1 MTTTL
6 VENLPH
12 ITATGVIIKAVLILA
27 IISALAGFGTFI
39 ERKVLAFMQRRLGPM
54 HVGPYGILQIA
65 ADGIKLFTKEDI
77 IPQNAN
83 SFIFK
88 IAPVITAA
96 TAFIAL
102 SSVPVFPDFT
112 IPELFRLPEWFP
124 IFGGVMLGD
133 VFVPS
138 IASDLNI
145 GILFVLGMMAAGLY
159 GPLLAGMSQAN
170 KWGIIGASRTAVQ
183 FLSYEVVTGLSILA
197 PIMLVGSL
205 SFVDFNNYQMEEGV
219 WMVVYQPV
227 AFVLFLIAG
236 FAETNRTP
244 FDLLEHEAE
253 VVSGYATE
261 YSGMRWGMFFIGEYA
276 NMITISIITAVVFL
290 GGYDSACTLGWL
302 FMILKV
308 AFTFF
313 LMLWVRASWPHVR
326 PDQLM
331 WLCWKVLM
339 PLAVVNILITATVV
353 MLLN

>member
-1 MTTTL
+1 MEATL
-6 VENLPH
+6 AHNLPEV
-12 ITATGVIIKAVLILA
+12 TAAGVWIKAILILA
-27 IISALAGFGTFI
+27 IISAIAGFGTFI

-54 HVGPYGILQIA
+54 HVGPYGLLQLI

-77 IPQNAN
+77 VPQNAN
-83 SFIFK
+83 RLIFMV
-88 IAPVITAA
+88 APIITAA

-102 SSVPVFPDFT
+102 SAVPVFPDFT
-112 IPELFRLPEWFP
+112 IPDWVPLL
-124 IFGGVMLGD
+124 GGT
-133 VFVPS
+133 FVPS
-138 IASDLNI
+138 IAADLNI

-159 GPLLAGMSQAN
+159 GPLLAGMAQAN
-170 KWGIIGASRTAVQ
+170 KWGIIGAARTAIQ

-205 SFVDFNNYQMEEGV
+205 SFVDFNNAQAGGISH
-219 WMVVYQPV
+219 WLIWQQPV

-276 NMITISIITAVVFL
+276 NMITISIIAAVVFL
-290 GGYDSACTLGWL
+290 GGYSDGTLGWL
-302 FMILKV
+302 TIILKV
-308 AFTFF
+308 AFFFF
-313 LMLWVRASWPHVR
+313 LMLWVRAAWPHVR

-339 PLAVVNILITATVV
+339 PIAVINVVITGIV
-353 MLLN
+353 MMV

>member
-1 MTTTL
+1 MKATTYTN
-6 VENLPH
+6 VETFVTHLPEV
-12 ITATGVIIKAVLILA
+12 TVVGVWIKAVIILA
-27 IISALAGFGTFI
+27 VISAIAGFGTYL
-39 ERKVLAFMQRRLGPM
+39 ERKVLAFVQRRLGPM
-54 HVGPYGILQIA
+54 HVGPYGLLQLI

-77 IPQNAN
+77 VPQNAN
-83 SFIFK
+83 KFIFMV
-88 IAPVITAA
+88 APIITAA

-102 SSVPVFPDFT
+102 AAVPVFPDFT
-112 IPELFRLPEWFP
+112 IPEQIPVL
-124 IFGGVMLGD
+124 GGT
-133 VFVPS
+133 FVPS

-170 KWGIIGASRTAVQ
+170 KWGIIGAARTAIQ

-205 SFVDFNNYQMEEGV
+205 SFVDFNNAQAGGISH
-219 WMVVYQPV
+219 WLIWQQPV

-244 FDLLEHEAE
+244 FDLLENEAE
-253 VVSGYATE
+253 IISGYATE

-276 NMITISIITAVVFL
+276 NMITISIIAAIVFL
-290 GGYDSACTLGWL
+290 GGYSEGGIGWL
-302 FMILKV
+302 TIILKIG
-308 AFTFF
+308 FFFF
-313 LMLWVRASWPHVR
+313 LMLWVRASWPHIR

-339 PLAVVNILITATVV
+339 PIAVINVVITGIVMVV
-353 MLLN
+353 

>member
-1 MTTTL
+1 MEAT
-6 VENLPH
+6 VIPEV
-12 ITATGVIIKAVLILA
+12 TALGVIIKAVIILA
-27 IISALAGFGTFI
+27 IISAVAGFGTYL

-54 HVGPYGILQIA
+54 HVGPFGLLQIA

-77 IPQNAN
+77 VPQHANA
-83 SFIFK
+83 FIFK
-88 IAPVITAA
+88 IAPIITAA

-102 SSVPVFPDFT
+102 AGVPVFPNFT
-112 IPELFRLPEWFP
+112 IPEFIPL
-124 IFGGVMLGD
+124 IGGT
-133 VFVPS
+133 FVPS

-159 GPLLAGMSQAN
+159 GPLLAGMAQAN
-170 KWGIIGASRTAVQ
+170 KWGIIGAARTAIQ
-183 FLSYEVVTGLSILA
+183 FLSYEVITGLSILA

-205 SFVDFNNYQMEEGV
+205 SFVDFNNYQLQEGWLLFHSPMTV
-219 WMVVYQPV
+219 I
-227 AFVLFLIAG
+227 AFILFLIAG

-253 VVSGYATE
+253 VISGYATE

-276 NMITISIITAVVFL
+276 NMITISIIGAIVFL
-290 GGYDSACTLGWL
+290 GGYDAESSIGWL
-302 FMILKV
+302 TIILKV
-308 AFTFF
+308 GFFFF

-339 PLAVVNILITATVV
+339 PVAVINILVTGIVI
-353 MLLN
+353 ML

>member
-1 MTTTL
+1 MEI
-6 VENLPH
+6 VNLQSLPEV
-12 ITATGVIIKAVLILA
+12 TAAGVIIKAIIILA
-27 IISALAGFGTFI
+27 VISAIAGFGTFI

-54 HVGPYGILQIA
+54 HVGPYGLLQLA

-83 SFIFK
+83 KFIFM
-88 IAPVITAA
+88 IAPIITAA

-102 SSVPVFPDFT
+102 AAVPVFPDFT
-112 IPELFRLPEWFP
+112 IPEWIPLL
-124 IFGGVMLGD
+124 GG

-138 IASDLNI
+138 IAADLNI
-145 GILFVLGMMAAGLY
+145 GILFVLGMMASGLY

-170 KWGIIGASRTAVQ
+170 KWGIIGAARTAVQ

-205 SFVDFNNYQMEEGV
+205 SFVDFNDYQAGGIGS
-219 WMVVYQPV
+219 WLIWQQPV
-227 AFVLFLIAG
+227 AFILFLIAG

-276 NMITISIITAVVFL
+276 NMITVSIIASIVFL
-290 GGYDSACTLGWL
+290 GGYSVEGLGWL
-302 FMILKV
+302 MVILKI
-308 AFTFF
+308 AFFF
-313 LMLWVRASWPHVR
+313 FNNNTLKFR
-326 PDQLM
+326 
-331 WLCWKVLM
+331 
-339 PLAVVNILITATVV
+339 LIRR
-353 MLLN
+353 

>member
-1 MTTTL
+1 MEA
-6 VENLPH
+6 VNILPEV
-12 ITATGVIIKAVLILA
+12 TWVGVLIKAVLILA

-54 HVGPYGILQIA
+54 HVGPYGLLQIA

-83 SFIFK
+83 KLIFM
-88 IAPVITAA
+88 IAPIITAA

-102 SSVPVFPDFT
+102 SAVPVFPDFT
-112 IPELFRLPEWFP
+112 IPEFVPVL
-124 IFGGVMLGD
+124 GG

-138 IASDLNI
+138 IAADLNV

-170 KWGIIGASRTAVQ
+170 KWGIIGAARTAVQ

-205 SFVDFNNYQMEEGV
+205 SFVDFNNYQQEGV
-219 WMVVYQPV
+219 MSWMIWQQPV

-276 NMITISIITAVVFL
+276 NMITISIIAAIVFL
-290 GGYDSACTLGWL
+290 GGYDAASTFGWL
-302 FMILKV
+302 FIMLKI
-308 AFTFF
+308 AFFFF
-313 LMLWVRASWPHVR
+313 LMLWVRAAWPHVR

-339 PLAVVNILITATVV
+339 PLALVNILITALVILV
-353 MLLN
+353 